1 MMGSICRQELEDL
14 SAELQRRRELLET
27 LSSGSALRAARLTG
41 MPKAPRGSTQA
52 RFEADRIGAKMAV
65 QAKISRLERMIMDR
79 VTVITDHDDEILHA
93 REKALL
99 LRLRFLDCKGWSEV
113 QEALFGREPDFRE
126 KYLSYKRCMFRLL
139 NSACADVWAFW
150 SKRTPSEP
158 RERTDN
164 EQTKKTT

>member
-1 MMGSICRQELEDL
+1 MGLKDVMAASTKQELEDL

-65 QAKISRLERMIMDR
+65 QAKISRLEQAIMDR
-79 VTVITDHDDEILHA
+79 VTVITDHSDEILHA

-99 LRLRFLDCKGWSEV
+99 LRMRYLECKGWSEV
-113 QEALFGREPDFRE
+113 QEALFGREPDYE
-126 KYLSYKRCMFRLL
+126 QKYQRYRRSLFRLL

-150 SKRTPSEP
+150 SR
-158 RERTDN
+158 
-164 EQTKKTT
+164 

>member
-1 MMGSICRQELEDL
+1 MAAAMRQEFEDL
-14 SAELQRRRELLET
+14 SAELQKRREMLET

-65 QAKISRLERMIMDR
+65 QSKINRLEQALMDR
-79 VTVITDHDDEILHA
+79 ITVITGHSDEILHA

-99 LRLRFLDCKGWSEV
+99 LRMRYLECKGWSEI
-113 QEALFGREPDFRE
+113 QEALFGSEPDFRE
-126 KYLSYKRCMFRLL
+126 KYQSYKRCMFRLL

-150 SKRTPSEP
+150 SK
-158 RERTDN
+158 
-164 EQTKKTT
+164 

>member
-1 MMGSICRQELEDL
+1 MSGLKDVMGATMRQELEDL

-65 QAKISRLERMIMDR
+65 QVKVSRLEQAIMDR
-79 VTVITDHDDEILHA
+79 VTVITDHSDEILHA

-99 LRLRFLDCKGWSEV
+99 LRLRYPYQPFLSRLHMRLRHLCLNLITSLLMRRYVD
-113 QEALFGREPDFRE
+113 
-126 KYLSYKRCMFRLL
+126 LS
-139 NSACADVWAFW
+139 SAVHTVFMPMV
-150 SKRTPSEP
+150 KTP
-158 RERTDN
+158 
-164 EQTKKTT
+164 